1 MEFFLDTAD
10 LAVIESLLPYGIV
23 DGITTNPSL
32 VAKHKN
38 QSFSKI
44 IKNLCNIFEG
54 PISVE
59 APARDY
65 EQMIEQGRRILDLAP
80 NIVLKLPI
88 TWDGIRSCNYFAADG
103 YKVNMTLCFS
113 VNQALM
119 AAKAGAYYVSPF
131 IGRLD
136 DIGYDGMSLLY
147 DIRSVFDN
155 YENIETKI
163 LGASIRNVY
172 HVYEAA
178 KMGVDVV
185 TMPAS
190 VMKKLID
197 NPLTEAGLA
206 QFENQWNNSGLKI
219 DDK

>member
-10 LAVIESLLPYGIV
+10 LAEIESLLPYGVV

-32 VAKHKN
+32 VSKHKD
-38 QSFSKI
+38 QTFSHL
-44 IKNLCNIFEG
+44 IKNLCNIFDG

-59 APARDY
+59 VTSRNYD
-65 EQMIEQGRRILDLAP
+65 QMVEQGKHILDWAP

-88 TWDGIRSCNYFAADG
+88 TWDGIKACNYFADRDH
-103 YKVNMTLCFS
+103 KVNMTLCFS

-136 DIGYDGMSLLY
+136 DIGYDGVSLLY
-147 DIRSVFDN
+147 DIRGVFDN
-155 YENIETKI
+155 YENITTKI

-178 KMGVDVV
+178 KIGVDIV

-190 VMKKLID
+190 VMKKLIE
-197 NPLTEAGLA
+197 NPLTEAGLK
-206 QFENQWNNSGLKI
+206 QFESQWNNSGLKI
-219 DDK
+219 DEK

>member
-10 LAVIESLLPYGIV
+10 LAEIESLLPYGIV

-103 YKVNMTLCFS
+103 
-113 VNQALM
+113 
-119 AAKAGAYYVSPF
+119 
-131 IGRLD
+131 
-136 DIGYDGMSLLY
+136 
-147 DIRSVFDN
+147 IR
-155 YENIETKI
+155 
-163 LGASIRNVY
+163 
-172 HVYEAA
+172 
-178 KMGVDVV
+178 
-185 TMPAS
+185 
-190 VMKKLID
+190 
-197 NPLTEAGLA
+197 
-206 QFENQWNNSGLKI
+206 
-219 DDK
+219 

>member
-1 MEFFLDTAD
+1 
-10 LAVIESLLPYGIV
+10 
-23 DGITTNPSL
+23 
-32 VAKHKN
+32 
-38 QSFSKI
+38 
-44 IKNLCNIFEG
+44 
-54 PISVE
+54 
-59 APARDY
+59 
-65 EQMIEQGRRILDLAP
+65 
-80 NIVLKLPI
+80 
-88 TWDGIRSCNYFAADG
+88 
-103 YKVNMTLCFS
+103 MTLCFS